1 MSEMTEATWRIG
13 KQVLR
18 GRWYYY
24 MPSDN
29 FLVEIDK
36 RDAVTGRPTQRFSVC
51 GDTPE
56 WNGWKLVR
64 DEEAK
69 P

>member
-1 MSEMTEATWRIG
+1 MSEVTEATWSKG
-13 KQVLR
+13 KKVLR

-24 MPSDN
+24 LPSN
-29 FLVEIDK
+29 IFLIEIDK
-36 RDAVTGRPTQRFSVC
+36 RDITQLFRVC

-56 WNGWKLVR
+56 WNGWKLVK